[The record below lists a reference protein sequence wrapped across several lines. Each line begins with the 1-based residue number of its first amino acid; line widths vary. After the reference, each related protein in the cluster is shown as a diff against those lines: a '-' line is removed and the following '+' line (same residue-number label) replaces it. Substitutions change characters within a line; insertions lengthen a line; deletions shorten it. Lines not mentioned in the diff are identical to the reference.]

1 MAKDTMVILYVG
13 NPENSHAF
21 QEIVSL
27 YGWTVLQTAKRLEAL
42 GMSVCYYPDIVVLD
56 MTYDAQLGQEI
67 AAHLCT
73 LPTQPVC
80 ILYRSSHIEKHS
92 FMLTFP
98 HATNLAGLVQ
108 TILERGEKGLDK
120 ESVTVE
126 CKNIWQVLFISL
138 QYLLN

>member
-13 NPENSHAF
+13 NSANSQAF

-56 MTYDAQLGQEI
+56 MTYDAQLGEEI

-80 ILYRSSHIEKHS
+80 ILYGSPHIEKRS
-92 FMLTFP
+92 FMLSLP
-98 HATNLAGLVQ
+98 HSTNLTELVQ
-108 TILERGEKGLDK
+108 TILERGEKGL
-120 ESVTVE
+120 
-126 CKNIWQVLFISL
+126 
-138 QYLLN
+138 LLKATAE